1 MEFITKPQIRTILCS
16 NFQNILGIAQK
27 DENQRQGQCQL
38 HDKYQVLEGFS
49 VWYGNPDKG
58 KS

>member
-1 MEFITKPQIRTILCS
+1 MEFITKPQIRTILCP

-49 VWYGNPDKG
+49 V
-58 KS
+58 